1 MTTLVEASPQERQP
15 KKWQGATE
23 VEKSSVGEKKSTVCP
38 PLEYEHTG
46 GRSDC
51 SAVVWRQMLG
61 RVFVYTS
68 RMCLQNSGDRAIA
81 MNPVD
86 NLFVDGQDDL
96 TKTYPHPRCKDTC
109 RQGRGG
115 GDLTCIH
122 SFMGL

>member
-1 MTTLVEASPQERQP
+1 MNAVAGPHLSWLLVQDHAD
-15 KKWQGATE
+15 TE
-23 VEKSSVGEKKSTVCP
+23 VLKVLWEKSAVCP

-46 GRSDC
+46 GLSDC
-51 SAVVWRQMLG
+51 FAVLWRQMLG

-86 NLFVDGQDDL
+86 NLFVGGQDDL
-96 TKTYPHPRCKDTC
+96 TKTYPHPRCEDTC
-109 RQGRGG
+109 QQGRGG